1 MRDSMKKTKKLVA
14 LTLTAVLGLS
24 ALTGCGSKGSGS
36 SDKEI
41 VVGATIQP
49 HAEILNSDAFRNK
62 IKELG
67 YSVKVVEYT
76 DYVQPNEAT
85 QDGSLDANFFQH
97 QPFLDDYNKENK
109 GNLVSVAK
117 VHYEPYGLYAG
128 KTKSLE
134 NIKDGA
140 EIAVPNDSSNEARAL
155 QMLQAGGLITMKKG
169 VGLEATVKDIV
180 ENPHNISFKEIESA
194 QTPLVLN
201 DVDFA
206 VINGNYAMQ
215 AGLNVQKDALLIED
229 AKSVGAET
237 YANIL
242 VVKEENKDSD
252 KTKALVKAITSDEVK
267 RFMEEKY
274 SGAVIPVF

>member
-1 MRDSMKKTKKLVA
+1 MKKSKKLVA
-14 LTLTAVLGLS
+14 LTLTVVLGLS
-24 ALTGCGSKGSGS
+24 ALTGCGKKGSGS
-36 SDKEI
+36 NDKEI

-49 HAEILNSDAFRNK
+49 HAEILNSDAFQNK
-62 IKELG
+62 VKELG
-67 YSVKVVEYT
+67 YTVKVVEYT

-97 QPFLDDYNKENK
+97 QPFLDDFNKENK

-128 KTKSLE
+128 KTSSLE

-140 EIAVPNDSSNEARAL
+140 TIAVPNDSSNEARAL
-155 QMLQAGGLITMKKG
+155 QMLQAGGLITLKEDA
-169 VGLEATVKDIV
+169 GLMATVNDIV

-229 AKSVGAET
+229 EKSVGAET

-242 VVKEENKDSD
+242 VVKEENQDSD
-252 KTKALVKAITSDEVK
+252 KTKALVEAITSDEVK
-267 RFMEEKY
+267 SFMEEKY
-274 SGAVIPVF
+274 SGAVIPVY

>member
-1 MRDSMKKTKKLVA
+1 MKKSRKLVA
-14 LTLTAVLGLS
+14 LTLTVVLGLS
-24 ALTGCGSKGSGS
+24 ALTGCGKKGSGS
-36 SDKEI
+36 NEKEI

-49 HAEILNSDAFRNK
+49 HAEILNSDAFQNK
-62 IKELG
+62 LKDLG
-67 YSVKVVEYT
+67 YTVKVVEYT

-97 QPFLDDYNKENK
+97 QPFLDDFNKENK
-109 GNLVSVAK
+109 GSLVSVAK

-128 KTKSLE
+128 KTSSLE

-140 EIAVPNDSSNEARAL
+140 TIAVPNDSSNEARAL
-155 QMLQAGGLITMKKG
+155 QMLQAGGLITLKEDA
-169 VGLEATVKDIV
+169 GLMATVNDIV
-180 ENPHNISFKEIESA
+180 ENTHNISFKEIESA

-215 AGLNVQKDALLIED
+215 AGLNVQKDALLLED

-242 VVKEENKDSD
+242 VVKEENQDSD
-252 KTKALVKAITSDEVK
+252 KTKALVEAITSDEVK
-267 RFMEEKY
+267 SFMEEKY
-274 SGAVIPVF
+274 SGAVIPVY

>member
-1 MRDSMKKTKKLVA
+1 MKKSRKFVT
-14 LTLTAVLGLS
+14 LTLTVVLGLS
-24 ALTGCGSKGSGS
+24 ALTGCGKKGSGS
-36 SDKEI
+36 NEQEI

-49 HAEILNSDAFRNK
+49 HAEILNSDAFQNK
-62 IKELG
+62 LKDLG
-67 YSVKVVEYT
+67 YTVKVVEYT

-97 QPFLDDYNKENK
+97 QPFLDDFNKENK
-109 GNLVSVAK
+109 GSLVSVAK

-128 KTKSLE
+128 KSNSLE

-140 EIAVPNDSSNEARAL
+140 TIAVPNDSSNEARAL
-155 QMLQAGGLITMKKG
+155 QMLQAGGLITLKEDA
-169 VGLEATVKDIV
+169 GLMATVNDIV

-229 AKSVGAET
+229 EKSVGAET

-242 VVKEENKDSD
+242 VVKEENQDSD
-252 KTKALVKAITSDEVK
+252 KTKALVEAITSDEVK
-267 RFMEEKY
+267 SFMEEKY
-274 SGAVIPVF
+274 SGAVIPVY

>member
-1 MRDSMKKTKKLVA
+1 MKKSRKLVA
-14 LTLTAVLGLS
+14 LTLTVVLGLS
-24 ALTGCGSKGSGS
+24 ALTGCGKKGSGS
-36 SDKEI
+36 NEKEI

-49 HAEILNSDAFRNK
+49 HAEILNSDAFQNK
-62 IKELG
+62 LKDLG
-67 YSVKVVEYT
+67 YTVKVVEYT

-97 QPFLDDYNKENK
+97 QPFLDDFNKENK
-109 GNLVSVAK
+109 GSLVSVAK

-128 KTKSLE
+128 KTSSLE

-140 EIAVPNDSSNEARAL
+140 TIAVPNDSSNEARAL
-155 QMLQAGGLITMKKG
+155 QMLQAGGLITLKEDA
-169 VGLEATVKDIV
+169 GLMATVNDIV
-180 ENPHNISFKEIESA
+180 ENTHNISFKEIESA

-215 AGLNVQKDALLIED
+215 AGLNVQKDALLLED

-242 VVKEENKDSD
+242 VVKEENQDSD
-252 KTKALVKAITSDEVK
+252 KTKALVEAITSDEVK
-267 RFMEEKY
+267 SFMEEKY

>member
-1 MRDSMKKTKKLVA
+1 M
-14 LTLTAVLGLS
+14 
-24 ALTGCGSKGSGS
+24 
-36 SDKEI
+36 
-41 VVGATIQP
+41 
-49 HAEILNSDAFRNK
+49 
-62 IKELG
+62 
-67 YSVKVVEYT
+67 
-76 DYVQPNEAT
+76 
-85 QDGSLDANFFQH
+85 
-97 QPFLDDYNKENK
+97 
-109 GNLVSVAK
+109 AK

-128 KTKSLE
+128 KTSSLE

-140 EIAVPNDSSNEARAL
+140 TIAVPNDSSNEARAL
-155 QMLQAGGLITMKKG
+155 QMLQAGGLITLKEDA
-169 VGLEATVKDIV
+169 GLMATVNDIV

-229 AKSVGAET
+229 EKSVGAET

-242 VVKEENKDSD
+242 VVKEENQDSD
-252 KTKALVKAITSDEVK
+252 KTKALVEAITSDEVK
-267 RFMEEKY
+267 SFMEEKY

>member
-1 MRDSMKKTKKLVA
+1 MKKSRKLVA
-14 LTLTAVLGLS
+14 LTLTVVLGLS
-24 ALTGCGSKGSGS
+24 ALTGCGKKGSGS
-36 SDKEI
+36 NEKEI

-49 HAEILNSDAFRNK
+49 HAEILNSDAFQNK
-62 IKELG
+62 LKDLG
-67 YSVKVVEYT
+67 YTVKVVEYT

-97 QPFLDDYNKENK
+97 QPFLDDFNKENK
-109 GNLVSVAK
+109 GSLVSVAK

-128 KTKSLE
+128 KTSSLE

-140 EIAVPNDSSNEARAL
+140 TIAVPNDSSNEARAL
-155 QMLQAGGLITMKKG
+155 QMLQAGGLITLKEDA
-169 VGLEATVKDIV
+169 GLMATVNDIV
-180 ENPHNISFKEIESA
+180 ENTHNISFKEIESA

-215 AGLNVQKDALLIED
+215 AGLNVQKDALLLED

-242 VVKEENKDSD
+242 VVKEENQDSD
-252 KTKALVKAITSDEVK
+252 KTKALVEAITSDEVK
-267 RFMEEKY
+267 SFMEEKY
-274 SGAVIPVF
+274 SGAVISVF

>member
-1 MRDSMKKTKKLVA
+1 MKKSKKLVA
-14 LTLTAVLGLS
+14 LTLTVVLGLS
-24 ALTGCGSKGSGS
+24 ALTGCGKKGSGS
-36 SDKEI
+36 NDKEI

-49 HAEILNSDAFRNK
+49 HAEILNSDAFQNK
-62 IKELG
+62 VKELG
-67 YSVKVVEYT
+67 YTVKVVEYT

-97 QPFLDDYNKENK
+97 QPFLDDFNKENK

-128 KTKSLE
+128 KTSSLE

-140 EIAVPNDSSNEARAL
+140 TIAVPNDSSNEARAL
-155 QMLQAGGLITMKKG
+155 QMLQAGGLITLKEDA
-169 VGLEATVKDIV
+169 GLMATVNDIV

-206 VINGNYAMQ
+206 VINANYAMQ

-229 AKSVGAET
+229 EKSVGAET

-242 VVKEENKDSD
+242 VVKEENQDSD
-252 KTKALVKAITSDEVK
+252 KTKALVEAITSDEV
-267 RFMEEKY
+267 RSFMEEKY

>member
-1 MRDSMKKTKKLVA
+1 MKKSRKLVA
-14 LTLTAVLGLS
+14 LTLTVVLGLS
-24 ALTGCGSKGSGS
+24 ALTGCGKKGSGS
-36 SDKEI
+36 NEKEI

-49 HAEILNSDAFRNK
+49 HAEILNSDAFQNK
-62 IKELG
+62 LKDLG
-67 YSVKVVEYT
+67 YTVKVVEYT

-97 QPFLDDYNKENK
+97 QPFLDDFNKENK
-109 GNLVSVAK
+109 GSLVSVAK

-128 KTKSLE
+128 KTSSLE

-140 EIAVPNDSSNEARAL
+140 TIAVPNDSSNEARAL
-155 QMLQAGGLITMKKG
+155 QMLQAGGLITLKEDA
-169 VGLEATVKDIV
+169 GLMATVNDIV

-229 AKSVGAET
+229 EKSVGAET

-242 VVKEENKDSD
+242 VVKEENQDSD
-252 KTKALVKAITSDEVK
+252 KTKALVEAITSDEVK
-267 RFMEEKY
+267 SFMEEKY

>member
-1 MRDSMKKTKKLVA
+1 MKKSRKLVA
-14 LTLTAVLGLS
+14 LTLTVVLGLS
-24 ALTGCGSKGSGS
+24 ALTGCGKKGSGS
-36 SDKEI
+36 NEKEI

-49 HAEILNSDAFRNK
+49 HAEILNSDAFQNK
-62 IKELG
+62 LKDLG
-67 YSVKVVEYT
+67 YTVKVVEYT

-97 QPFLDDYNKENK
+97 QPFLDDFNKENK
-109 GNLVSVAK
+109 GSLVSVAK

-128 KTKSLE
+128 KTSSLE

-140 EIAVPNDSSNEARAL
+140 TIAVPNDSSNEARAL
-155 QMLQAGGLITMKKG
+155 QMLQAGGLITLKEDA
-169 VGLEATVKDIV
+169 GLMATVNDIV
-180 ENPHNISFKEIESA
+180 ENTHNISFKEIESA

-229 AKSVGAET
+229 EKSVGAET

-242 VVKEENKDSD
+242 VVKEENQDSD
-252 KTKALVKAITSDEVK
+252 KTKALVEAITSDEVK
-267 RFMEEKY
+267 SFMEEKY

>member
-1 MRDSMKKTKKLVA
+1 MKKSRKLVA
-14 LTLTAVLGLS
+14 LTLTVVLGLS
-24 ALTGCGSKGSGS
+24 ALTGCGKKGSGS
-36 SDKEI
+36 NEKEI

-49 HAEILNSDAFRNK
+49 HAEILNSDAFQNK
-62 IKELG
+62 LKDLG
-67 YSVKVVEYT
+67 YTVKVVEYT

-97 QPFLDDYNKENK
+97 QPFLDDFNKENK

-128 KTKSLE
+128 KTSSLE

-140 EIAVPNDSSNEARAL
+140 TIAVPNDSSNEARAL
-155 QMLQAGGLITMKKG
+155 QMLQAGGLITLKEDA
-169 VGLEATVKDIV
+169 GLMATVNDIV

-229 AKSVGAET
+229 EKSVGAET

-242 VVKEENKDSD
+242 VVKEENQDSD
-252 KTKALVKAITSDEVK
+252 KTKALVEAITSDEVK
-267 RFMEEKY
+267 SFMEEKY

>member
-1 MRDSMKKTKKLVA
+1 MKKTKKLVA

-24 ALTGCGSKGSGS
+24 ALTGCGTKGSRS
-36 SDKEI
+36 NDKEI

-49 HAEILNSDAFRNK
+49 HAEILNSDAFQNK

-97 QPFLDDYNKENK
+97 KPFLDDYNKENK

-128 KTKSLE
+128 KTKNLE

-140 EIAVPNDSSNEARAL
+140 LIAVPNDSSNEARAL
-155 QMLQAGGLITMKKG
+155 QMLQAGGLITMKEG

-194 QTPLVLN
+194 QTPLVLK

>member
-24 ALTGCGSKGSGS
+24 ALTGCGTKGSRS
-36 SDKEI
+36 NDKEI

-49 HAEILNSDAFRNK
+49 HAEILNSDAFQNK

-97 QPFLDDYNKENK
+97 KPFLDDYNKENK

-128 KTKSLE
+128 KTKNLE

-140 EIAVPNDSSNEARAL
+140 LIAVPNDSSNEARAL
-155 QMLQAGGLITMKKG
+155 QMLQAGGLITMKEG

-194 QTPLVLN
+194 QTPLVLK

>member
-1 MRDSMKKTKKLVA
+1 MKKSRKLVA
-14 LTLTAVLGLS
+14 LTLTVVLGLS
-24 ALTGCGSKGSGS
+24 ALTGCGKKGSGS
-36 SDKEI
+36 NEKEI

-49 HAEILNSDAFRNK
+49 HAEILNSDAFQNK
-62 IKELG
+62 LKDLG
-67 YSVKVVEYT
+67 YTVKVVEYT

-97 QPFLDDYNKENK
+97 QPFLDDFNKENK
-109 GNLVSVAK
+109 GSLVSVAK

-128 KTKSLE
+128 KTSSLE

-140 EIAVPNDSSNEARAL
+140 TIAVPNDSSNEARAL
-155 QMLQAGGLITMKKG
+155 QMLQAGGLIKIKEDA
-169 VGLEATVKDIV
+169 GLMATVNDIV

-215 AGLNVQKDALLIED
+215 AGLNVQKDALLLED

-242 VVKEENKDSD
+242 VVKEENQDSD
-252 KTKALVKAITSDEVK
+252 KTKALVEAITSDEVK
-267 RFMEEKY
+267 SFMEEKY
-274 SGAVIPVF
+274 SGAVIPVY

>member
-1 MRDSMKKTKKLVA
+1 MRDSMKKSRKFVT
-14 LTLTAVLGLS
+14 LTLTVVLGLS
-24 ALTGCGSKGSGS
+24 ALTGCGKKGSGS
-36 SDKEI
+36 NEQEI

-49 HAEILNSDAFRNK
+49 HAEILNSDAFQNK
-62 IKELG
+62 LKDLG
-67 YSVKVVEYT
+67 YTVKVVEYT

-97 QPFLDDYNKENK
+97 QPFLDDFNKENK
-109 GNLVSVAK
+109 GSLVSVAK

-128 KTKSLE
+128 KSNSLE

-140 EIAVPNDSSNEARAL
+140 TIAVPNDSSNEARAL
-155 QMLQAGGLITMKKG
+155 QMLQAGGLITLKEDA
-169 VGLEATVKDIV
+169 GLMATVNDIV

-229 AKSVGAET
+229 EKSVGAET

-242 VVKEENKDSD
+242 VVKEENQDSD
-252 KTKALVKAITSDEVK
+252 KTKALVEAITSDEVK
-267 RFMEEKY
+267 SFMEEKY
-274 SGAVIPVF
+274 SGAVIPVY

>member
-1 MRDSMKKTKKLVA
+1 MKKSRKLVA
-14 LTLTAVLGLS
+14 LTLTVVLGLS
-24 ALTGCGSKGSGS
+24 ALTGCGKKGSRS
-36 SDKEI
+36 NEKEI

-49 HAEILNSDAFRNK
+49 HAEILNSDAFQNK
-62 IKELG
+62 LKDLG
-67 YSVKVVEYT
+67 YTVKVVEYT

-97 QPFLDDYNKENK
+97 QPFLDDFNKENK
-109 GNLVSVAK
+109 GSLVSVAK

-128 KTKSLE
+128 KTSSLE

-140 EIAVPNDSSNEARAL
+140 TIAVPNDSSNEARAL
-155 QMLQAGGLITMKKG
+155 QMLQAGGLITLKEDA
-169 VGLEATVKDIV
+169 GLMATVNDIV
-180 ENPHNISFKEIESA
+180 ENTHNISFKEIESA

-215 AGLNVQKDALLIED
+215 AGLNVQKDALLLED

-242 VVKEENKDSD
+242 VVKEENQDSD
-252 KTKALVKAITSDEVK
+252 KTKALVEAITSDEVK
-267 RFMEEKY
+267 SFMEEKY
-274 SGAVIPVF
+274 SGAVIPVY

>member
-1 MRDSMKKTKKLVA
+1 MKKSKKLVA
-14 LTLTAVLGLS
+14 LTLTVVLGLS
-24 ALTGCGSKGSGS
+24 ALTGCGKKGSGS
-36 SDKEI
+36 NDKEI

-49 HAEILNSDAFRNK
+49 HAEILNSDAFQNK
-62 IKELG
+62 VKELG
-67 YSVKVVEYT
+67 YTVKVVEYT

-97 QPFLDDYNKENK
+97 QPFLDDFNKENK

-128 KTKSLE
+128 KTSSLE

-140 EIAVPNDSSNEARAL
+140 TIAVPNDSSNEARAL
-155 QMLQAGGLITMKKG
+155 QMLQAGGLITLKEDA
-169 VGLEATVKDIV
+169 GLMATVNDIV

-229 AKSVGAET
+229 EKSVGAET

-242 VVKEENKDSD
+242 VVKEENQDSD
-252 KTKALVKAITSDEVK
+252 KTKALVEAITSDEV
-267 RFMEEKY
+267 RSFMEEKY

>member
-1 MRDSMKKTKKLVA
+1 
-14 LTLTAVLGLS
+14 
-24 ALTGCGSKGSGS
+24 
-36 SDKEI
+36 
-41 VVGATIQP
+41 
-49 HAEILNSDAFRNK
+49 
-62 IKELG
+62 
-67 YSVKVVEYT
+67 
-76 DYVQPNEAT
+76 
-85 QDGSLDANFFQH
+85 
-97 QPFLDDYNKENK
+97 
-109 GNLVSVAK
+109 
-117 VHYEPYGLYAG
+117 
-128 KTKSLE
+128 
-134 NIKDGA
+134 
-140 EIAVPNDSSNEARAL
+140 
-155 QMLQAGGLITMKKG
+155 
-169 VGLEATVKDIV
+169 TVKDIV

-194 QTPLVLN
+194 QTPLVLK

>member
-1 MRDSMKKTKKLVA
+1 MKKTKKLVT

-24 ALTGCGSKGSGS
+24 ALTGCGTKGSRS
-36 SDKEI
+36 NDKEI

-49 HAEILNSDAFRNK
+49 HAEILNSDAFQNK

-97 QPFLDDYNKENK
+97 KPFLDDYNKENK

-128 KTKSLE
+128 KTKNLE

-140 EIAVPNDSSNEARAL
+140 LIAVPNDSSNEARAL
-155 QMLQAGGLITMKKG
+155 QMLQAGGLITMKEG

-194 QTPLVLN
+194 QTPLVLK

>member
-1 MRDSMKKTKKLVA
+1 MKKTKKLVA

-24 ALTGCGSKGSGS
+24 ALTGCGTKGSRS
-36 SDKEI
+36 NDKEI

-49 HAEILNSDAFRNK
+49 HAEILNSDAFQNK

-97 QPFLDDYNKENK
+97 KPFLDDYNKENK

-128 KTKSLE
+128 KTKNLE

-140 EIAVPNDSSNEARAL
+140 LIAVPNDSSNEARAL
-155 QMLQAGGLITMKKG
+155 QMLQAGGLITMKEG

-194 QTPLVLN
+194 QTPLVLK

-215 AGLNVQKDALLIED
+215 AGLNVQKDELLIED